1 MTLAEERAAI
11 RAGVTAARTS
21 TLRRDLNSLETQRRQ
36 VQALNTLERK
46 GARPST
52 KGRGTWNPNT
62 PKAGGGGGIASPL
75 TETSYYDRTHWAE
88 RTLLSS
94 DGLLSFRV
102 QPIKEITQR
111 DANDAEVK
119 QVFADPSVTP

>member
-1 MTLAEERAAI
+1 MTTLADERAAI

-52 KGRGTWNPNT
+52 KGRGTWDPARAT
-62 PKAGGGGGIASPL
+62 TGTGGGIASPL
-75 TETSYYDRTHWAE
+75 SELGFTTREFWSAGLKST
-88 RTLLSS
+88 
-94 DGLLSFRV
+94 DGLLV
-102 QPIKEITQR
+102 LPAIKALHLV
-111 DANDAEVK
+111 DADGAEV
-119 QVFADPSVTP
+119 VINLADPAVPEEP

>member
-11 RAGVTAARTS
+11 RTGVTAARTS

-52 KGRGTWNPNT
+52 KGRGTWDPARAT
-62 PKAGGGGGIASPL
+62 TGTGGGIASPL